1 MASYPN
7 GDLLI
12 SSDWLAANLSNPNV
26 KVVDTR
32 GAPRYAEG
40 HIPGAV
46 NIPVARL
53 DDPTRMSQPL
63 PPERMSVLLS
73 NAGLTNDD
81 TIVIYDDGAALMA
94 GRLFWVLEYY
104 GHKKLGVLDG
114 GLTRWAAEQRDLTRE
129 ATNVVAGSYTATP
142 VPARLATKDDVKAA
156 LGQPNTA
163 LLDVRSQPEYT
174 GEMQQ
179 AAKAGHIP
187 GAQNVDWQTTMM
199 GMNVPT
205 VKSADELTGMYSSV
219 GVTPDKRVITYCQGG
234 VRAAHSYFVL
244 RLLGF
249 NDVAN
254 YTGSWGDWGN
264 DPSTPVEK

>member
-81 TIVIYDDGAALMA
+81 TIVIYDDGAGLMA
-94 GRLFWVLEYY
+94 GLSLE
-104 GHKKLGVLDG
+104 GTKISKLD
-114 GLTRWAAEQRDLTRE
+114 
-129 ATNVVAGSYTATP
+129 
-142 VPARLATKDDVKAA
+142 
-156 LGQPNTA
+156 
-163 LLDVRSQPEYT
+163 
-174 GEMQQ
+174 
-179 AAKAGHIP
+179 I
-187 GAQNVDWQTTMM
+187 
-199 GMNVPT
+199 
-205 VKSADELTGMYSSV
+205 
-219 GVTPDKRVITYCQGG
+219 
-234 VRAAHSYFVL
+234 
-244 RLLGF
+244 
-249 NDVAN
+249 
-254 YTGSWGDWGN
+254 
-264 DPSTPVEK
+264 